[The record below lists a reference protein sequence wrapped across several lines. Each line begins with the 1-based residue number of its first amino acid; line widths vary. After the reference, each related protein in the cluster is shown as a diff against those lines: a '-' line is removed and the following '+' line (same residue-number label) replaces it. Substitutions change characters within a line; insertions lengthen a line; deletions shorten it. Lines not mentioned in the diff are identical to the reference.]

1 MNQEKPIGVV
11 LFQLGGPDSL
21 KAVQPFLYNLFSD
34 PDIID
39 LPLAFLFRKQLA
51 KFISS
56 KRAPKV
62 QALYKEIGG
71 KSPILSQTNDQ
82 ATALELEL
90 RKAINAKVYV
100 AMRYWH
106 PMTSEVVERVLHDGI
121 GHIILLPL
129 YPQYSRT
136 TTGSSVNEWNRV
148 VAARNQAAVPTTLV
162 RDYFDHPLYI
172 KAIVQNIGAT
182 VEKVPQ
188 SDRSKIHLVFSAH
201 GTPMKLVKE
210 GDPYSHQIQKTYE
223 AVIAEGRFGLK
234 HHLCF
239 QSKVGPQRWLEPSL
253 DQTIERL
260 AKENVSHVVVV
271 PIAFVSEHIET
282 LSEINIETREEA
294 HELGIEYFDM
304 MPALGTNPL
313 FIQALADLVLK
324 HVSVPSHDPRTV
336 AEVI

>member
-21 KAVQPFLYNLFSD
+21 EAVQPFLYNLFSD

-51 KFISS
+51 RFISS

-71 KSPILSQTNDQ
+71 KSPILAQTNDQ

-106 PMTSEVVERVLHDGI
+106 PMTSEVVERVHHDGI
-121 GHIILLPL
+121 GHVILLPL

-148 VAARNQAAVPTTLV
+148 VAARNQAAVPTTPV
-162 RDYFDHPLYI
+162 RDYFDHPLYV

-201 GTPMKLVKE
+201 GTPIKLVKE